1 MIFLGL
7 ALWWDLR
14 RDLRLFRKYTAS
26 NFEKVFE
33 TNFEKVFETLDPL
46 VNETKRT
53 SAASPRQRL
62 SKSNFYYPL
71 LTCCS
76 TKTKG
81 ARTVSQRAAA
91 SPLIAPQK
99 FSSGR
104 MVGWHCGHWSC
115 SWRALRPPRV
125 VFLF

>member
-62 SKSNFYYPL
+62 SNL
-71 LTCCS
+71 LLDQDQ
-76 TKTKG
+76 G
-81 ARTVSQRAAA
+81 RTNC
-91 SPLIAPQK
+91 
-99 FSSGR
+99 FSES
-104 MVGWHCGHWSC
+104 CG
-115 SWRALRPPRV
+115 
-125 VFLF
+125 